1 MLTGIQVIHWLF
13 KERIPANQQ
22 HSWIST
28 MPMASV
34 KVIKHNHVSQMITIE
49 ASDPVVTTAPVS
61 GKRNVGLT
69 LAEARKVTT
78 VKFGNRKK
86 CDTCMFFNR
95 NTGAACEIVEDK
107 VCENCLRLY
116 GRPFCSWTP
125 GIPAVSVPG
134 NASIGNSFEQLESN
148 GDTANA
154 LRREALHGL
163 KGWSGDA
170 ILAAD
175 PIMIA
180 IDAGEEI
187 DAMSDTELDA
197 AERGAD
203 EHDGEWLGP

>member
-1 MLTGIQVIHWLF
+1 
-13 KERIPANQQ
+13 
-22 HSWIST
+22 

-61 GKRNVGLT
+61 GKRKDPDDIKDEMEGNGPHGDVELANVGLT

-134 NASIGNSFEQLESN
+134 SASIGNSFEQLESN

>member
-1 MLTGIQVIHWLF
+1 
-13 KERIPANQQ
+13 
-22 HSWIST
+22 

-61 GKRNVGLT
+61 GKRKDPDDIKDEMEGNGPHGDVELANVGLT